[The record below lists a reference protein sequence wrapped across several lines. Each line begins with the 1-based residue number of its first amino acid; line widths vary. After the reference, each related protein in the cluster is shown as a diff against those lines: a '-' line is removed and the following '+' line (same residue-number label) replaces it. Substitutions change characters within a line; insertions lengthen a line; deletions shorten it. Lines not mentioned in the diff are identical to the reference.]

1 MKLILNFGQIGIR
14 IINKLKKY
22 IKGYSYDNTL
32 IMKNGDYI
40 EITDE
45 NFSDIVLNSDKV
57 VLVDFWATWCGP
69 CRIIA
74 PIVDEVATKYK
85 GKELLGR

>member
-1 MKLILNFGQIGIR
+1 MKIENMKYNVKIYSNEGKTSLIMNKKQL
-14 IINKLKKY
+14 NKLKKY

-45 NFSDIVLNSDKV
+45 NFNKIRL
-57 VLVDFWATWCGP
+57 
-69 CRIIA
+69 
-74 PIVDEVATKYK
+74 
-85 GKELLGR
+85 